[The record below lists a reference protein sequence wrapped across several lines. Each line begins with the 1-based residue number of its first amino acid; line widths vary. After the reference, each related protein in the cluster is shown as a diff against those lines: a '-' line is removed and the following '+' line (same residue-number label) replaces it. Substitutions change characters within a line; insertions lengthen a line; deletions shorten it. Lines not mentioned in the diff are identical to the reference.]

1 MSSNLKINIIF
12 INIIIFL
19 VLPFNFANVVNYDY
33 GIIIFLSVFLIC
45 IFLSL
50 LSLFFFYFLIN
61 VFKKFKINI
70 SLYTEIFIKFS
81 LLWIFLTGIFFPVVG
96 EHDAFLNLNL
106 SVKGKY
112 IILIKFFLIL
122 ILFYILE
129 KYRKSKYF
137 FKFIIVYIIVN
148 LIFVIFNIHLN
159 SNNEK
164 FKFSKIN
171 KFGNKNLIVLSFD
184 GISNTKMFDE
194 VQNNFELKK
203 DLKDFIFFKDVTT
216 GGPFT
221 KPSMN
226 TEINGNLENF
236 QNSKISYDNILNDE
250 NLDVSVYES
259 YSKFV
264 LNKENTLNKGEYK
277 NYSNNYKLN
286 EFLTTYF
293 VGSVGRWATYLSV
306 PLVESIFYQQYYKD
320 FSSLISF
327 DKIDQIDP
335 FQIIDTPGK
344 IDLFEFDLIFNESTY
359 DNDLEN
365 VVRMY
370 HFTFSHWPIVVN
382 ENCEEVRLLKNI
394 KSYDQESIMIKCIS
408 KKIINFLNLIKKNK
422 VYDNSMIIIK
432 SDHGKPNYV
441 ELIYK
446 TNFLQTFK
454 KTSYNNYY
462 STYPDNL
469 KINDSFYWGYGRY
482 KPFLMIKDANIVNKE
497 LKISNKHVFIHDL
510 SATYCNF
517 FYDKSDCKKY
527 NRNNLVYNE
536 NLFKDYNYDIMLPVK
551 KYSFQNLSD
560 FKIYEITN
568 TKTLLDSLLEKKI
581 IAK

>member
-1 MSSNLKINIIF
+1 MSSNLRINIIF

-33 GIIIFLSVFLIC
+33 SIIIFLSVFLIC

-61 VFKKFKINI
+61 VFKIFKINI

-112 IILIKFFLIL
+112 IILLKFFLIL

-359 DNDLEN
+359 DSDLEN

-527 NRNNLVYNE
+527 NRNNLVHNE

-568 TKTLLDSLLEKKI
+568 TKTLLDSLLERKI